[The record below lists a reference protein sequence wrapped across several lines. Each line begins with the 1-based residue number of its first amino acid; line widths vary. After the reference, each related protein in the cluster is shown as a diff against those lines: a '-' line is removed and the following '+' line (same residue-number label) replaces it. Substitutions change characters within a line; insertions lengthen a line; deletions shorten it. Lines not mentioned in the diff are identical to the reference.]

1 MQLNETESLS
11 SYFLS
16 QNNIR
21 RNKMKWVNE
30 WNDNDILFFKQIL
43 YFMMN
48 KYEVLETPIKYLH
61 PLPPPLSLSFSHEIR
76 DPFILFGVQ
85 TLQTESYAVFSRRR
99 AFDRV
104 RGRRINDLRKVRE
117 RGRYRLGWGYAR
129 EVCGSGMGVTR
140 RAATRG
146 VQVTRVAQVASPDAP
161 CRAGPNLAL
170 VALGSIF
177 LLFLTFTLALRRVL
191 LNVEI

>member
-61 PLPPPLSLSFSHEIR
+61 PPPHPSLSFSLMKLGIR
-76 DPFILFGVQ
+76 SFFSACKHCKQNHTPYFRGGVR
-85 TLQTESYAVFSRRR
+85 SIAC
-99 AFDRV
+99 A
-104 RGRRINDLRKVRE
+104 
-117 RGRYRLGWGYAR
+117 AA
-129 EVCGSGMGVTR
+129 GST
-140 RAATRG
+140 T
-146 VQVTRVAQVASPDAP
+146 
-161 CRAGPNLAL
+161 
-170 VALGSIF
+170 
-177 LLFLTFTLALRRVL
+177 
-191 LNVEI
+191 

>member
-1 MQLNETESLS
+1 
-11 SYFLS
+11 
-16 QNNIR
+16 
-21 RNKMKWVNE
+21 
-30 WNDNDILFFKQIL
+30 
-43 YFMMN
+43 
-48 KYEVLETPIKYLH
+48 
-61 PLPPPLSLSFSHEIR
+61 
-76 DPFILFGVQ
+76 
-85 TLQTESYAVFSRRR
+85 
-99 AFDRV
+99 
-104 RGRRINDLRKVRE
+104 
-117 RGRYRLGWGYAR
+117 
-129 EVCGSGMGVTR
+129 MGVTR